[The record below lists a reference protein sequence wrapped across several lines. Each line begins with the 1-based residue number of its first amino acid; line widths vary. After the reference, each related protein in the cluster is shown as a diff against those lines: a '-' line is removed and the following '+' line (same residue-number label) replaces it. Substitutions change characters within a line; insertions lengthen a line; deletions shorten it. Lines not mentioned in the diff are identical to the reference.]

1 MSLIREIIDANQYMT
16 LGTADES
23 STPWASP
30 VWFAHEDYREFLW
43 VSAQGARHSRNLA
56 VRPQLGIVIFDSHA
70 PVGTGQGVYAA
81 ATASDVTGADI
92 DRWIAIF
99 SCRSV
104 AQGAPAWT
112 AEDVRPPARLRLYR
126 ATATEWY
133 LGDRGGVRTP
143 VSV

>member
-104 AQGAPAWT
+104 AQGAPRGRRRTCGRRPGCAYT
-112 AEDVRPPARLRLYR
+112 ARRPPSGTWAIEAACGR
-126 ATATEWY
+126 
-133 LGDRGGVRTP
+133 P
-143 VSV
+143 